1 MKKRDIIRWIEK
13 RRNKKILLAFSIPKT
28 PRNVERE
35 LFIKKLNLK
44 PFLDKG
50 LVRPLNPAV
59 RKGRF
64 YALTDEVRKWL
75 KLLRSETNNEKDWEL
90 IGWVI
95 ASPRQ
100 RLAVLRSM
108 DSEKRTSEEIRAR
121 ASQFNANISRTSIK
135 GILKEFVGRNLV
147 ETEVLEGIRFYW
159 LNQQGIEIKQDLAAI
174 APLSALFSP
183 A

>member
-1 MKKRDIIRWIEK
+1 VKKRDVIRWIEK
-13 RRNKKILLAFSIPKT
+13 PKIRQRLLAFSVPKT
-28 PRNVERE
+28 PRQAEKE
-35 LFIKKLNLK
+35 LSMRKLNLK

-64 YALTDEVRKWL
+64 YALTDEVRRWL
-75 KLLRSETNNEKDWEL
+75 KLLHSETNNEKDWEL

-100 RLAVLRSM
+100 RLAVLRIM

-121 ASQFNANISRTSIK
+121 ATQLNANISRTSIK
-135 GILKEFVGRNLV
+135 GILKELI
-147 ETEVLEGIRFYW
+147 EKSLIDTEVLEGIRFYW
-159 LNQQGIEIKQDLAAI
+159 LNQQGIKTKQELAVI
-174 APLSALFSP
+174 APISPLFSLT
-183 A
+183 

>member
-13 RRNKKILLAFSIPKT
+13 RRNKQILLAFSIPKT
-28 PRNVERE
+28 PRQAEKE
-35 LFIKKLNLK
+35 LSMRKLNLK

-50 LVRPLNPAV
+50 LIRPLNPAV

-75 KLLRSETNNEKDWEL
+75 KLLCSETNNEKDWEL

-100 RLAVLRSM
+100 RLSVLRIM
-108 DSEKRTSEEIRAR
+108 DSEKRTSEEIRAK
-121 ASQFNANISRTSIK
+121 ATQLNANISRTSIK
-135 GILKEFVGRNLV
+135 GILKELFERNLID
-147 ETEVLEGIRFYW
+147 TEVLEGIRFYW
-159 LNQQGIEIKQDLAAI
+159 LNQQGIKIKQDLAVI
-174 APLSALFSP
+174 APISPLFYP